1 MDKKHGI
8 IGASMAA
15 AAGSFWCCC
24 VANVAGQLKPGFAV
38 AKKEEGNPFIA
49 QQKVSG
55 AKLIS
60 GKNIA
65 LDVEINSFVFRRF
78 INSFTRWPDT

>member
-8 IGASMAA
+8 IEASMAA

-38 AKKEEGNPFIA
+38 AKKRRGEPFHCTTEGVRRKINLGE
-49 QQKVSG
+49 KYRSG
-55 AKLIS
+55 R
-60 GKNIA
+60 G
-65 LDVEINSFVFRRF
+65 D
-78 INSFTRWPDT
+78 